1 MYVDGE
7 NPIYTNSP
15 VRPPS
20 FFLFL
25 RAYLNEAAFEHLECH
40 RPAGGPTWREV

>member
-20 FFLFL
+20 YFFL